1 MSDPVSQTVALGWMD
16 PKRMAASYQLVK
28 DYMGIDTPFAPTAA
42 YTNDFLSKTIKAP
55 VVKDEQ

>member
-1 MSDPVSQTVALGWMD
+1 
-16 PKRMAASYQLVK
+16 
-28 DYMGIDTPFAPTAA
+28 MGIDTPFAPTSA